1 MNILHITSK
10 LPWPLIDGARICM
23 YRTVEGLAALGHEI
37 QLVCFDEQYDD
48 PGPLASM
55 ARVEV
60 IPLKVRPNAV
70 GALLTLGSRR
80 PYTQLKREVA
90 AAYPLLDRLH
100 AERRFDVVLADEI
113 HIASYGAYM
122 KRRHG
127 VPYLLRTHNVEY
139 EIYRRHT
146 DTVGNPLMRAY
157 LELQTARWRRFEVEQ
172 FALADALAAIT
183 GRDRAMIEEMAPGC
197 LVRTVPAAVDLEA
210 FPYHGADGRES
221 ASMVMLGD
229 MKWPPNRDAALW
241 FTREILPLVVE
252 KVPDAVLYLLGGNPP
267 TAQLPAPSG
276 NLRIEGRVPEVAPYF
291 ERAALG
297 LIPLRVGGG
306 MRVKMIEMMS
316 AGMPIV
322 STTQGAEG
330 NEAADGEHF
339 VRADDAASFAAAI
352 VRLLGDAA
360 ERDRLARAGR
370 SFVEQHYALA
380 VVARSL
386 ESLLGEAIAR
396 ATGQTARAT
405 AAADSPK
412 APDATPASDASVTP
426 EARR

>member
-1 MNILHITSK
+1 MNILHISSK

-37 QLVCFDEQYDD
+37 QLLCFDEQYQD
-48 PGPLASM
+48 PGPLADM

-60 IPLKVRPNAV
+60 VPLSVRPNAV

-127 VPYLLRTHNVEY
+127 LPYLLRTHNVEY

-172 FALADALAAIT
+172 FAYADALAAIT
-183 GRDRAMIEEMAPGC
+183 SRDREMIEAMAPGC
-197 LVRTVPAAVDLEA
+197 LVRTVPAAVDLA
-210 FPYHGADGRES
+210 SFPFSGVEGRES
-221 ASMVMLGD
+221 TTMVMLGD

-241 FTREILPLVVE
+241 FTREILPLIIAE
-252 KVPDAVLYLLGGNPP
+252 IPEATLYLLGGNPP
-267 TAQLPAPSG
+267 IAQLPPASA

-322 STTQGAEG
+322 STSQGAEG
-330 NEAADGEHF
+330 NEATDGVHY
-339 VRADDAASFAAAI
+339 VRADDARSFADAVI
-352 VRLLGDAA
+352 GLL
-360 ERDRLARAGR
+360 RDREARQRLAAAGR
-370 SFVEQHYALA
+370 AFVEERYALD

-386 ESLLGEAIAR
+386 EALLHEATDRAAR
-396 ATGQTARAT
+396 VAT
-405 AAADSPK
+405 
-412 APDATPASDASVTP
+412 
-426 EARR
+426 EAER

>member
-1 MNILHITSK
+1 MNILHIASK

-23 YRTVEGLAALGHEI
+23 YRTVEGLAALGHRI
-37 QLVCFDEQYDD
+37 DLVCFDEAYTD
-48 PGPLASM
+48 PGPLADI
-55 ARVEV
+55 ATVHV
-60 IPLKVRPNAV
+60 VPLKVRSNAV
-70 GALLTLGSRR
+70 GALMTLANKR

-90 AAYPLLDRLH
+90 SAYSLLDRLH
-100 AERRFDVVLADEI
+100 EERHFNVVLADEI

-127 VPYLLRTHNVEY
+127 VPYLLRTHNVEC

-146 DTVGNPLMRAY
+146 DTVRNPLMRAY
-157 LELQTARWRRFEVEQ
+157 LELQTARWRRFEIEQ
-172 FALADALAAIT
+172 FSHADALAAIT
-183 GRDRAMIEEMAPGC
+183 SRDRSTIESIAPGC
-197 LVRTVPAAVDLEA
+197 LVHTVPAAVDLA
-210 FPYHGADGRES
+210 SFPFHGVEGREDL
-221 ASMVMLGD
+221 SMVMLGD

-241 FTREILPLVVE
+241 FTREILPLVVAE
-252 KVPDAVLYLLGGNPP
+252 IPDAKLYLLGGNPP
-267 TAQLPAPSG
+267 IAQLPPASE

-330 NEAADGEHF
+330 NEALDGEHY
-339 VRADDAASFAAAI
+339 VRADDAQSFAAAI
-352 VRLLGDAA
+352 VALL
-360 ERDRLARAGR
+360 RDRAGRERLARDGR
-370 SFVEQHYALA
+370 AFVERRYSLE

-386 ESLLGEAIAR
+386 ESLMNEATERFAR
-396 ATGQTARAT
+396 L
-405 AAADSPK
+405 AA
-412 APDATPASDASVTP
+412 
-426 EARR
+426 EAHR